1 MTNKFTREKAMESH
15 VSTTHSVYGSEKWL
29 WGVYCSMV
37 CSATALRI
45 MYYGSGDC
53 YEATIFAHMQ

>member
-1 MTNKFTREKAMESH
+1 MESH